1 MNIRTDLALERH
13 EMHPSESP
21 GSVEIREYKNSDCK
35 ATVIDISDE
44 KGSKSLG
51 KPIGKYITI
60 EADTFPDSASVSDGR
75 LEMLSEMLKKLIP
88 EKGTV
93 LIAGLGNTDITPDAI
108 GPLCAEKILAT
119 RHIDEDTKNK
129 LMLPRLREVAVISPG
144 VTGKTGIETV
154 EIIAGIKEKIK
165 PSVIIVIDAL
175 AARSIKRLGK
185 TIQLCNT
192 GIEPGS
198 GVMNRRRAINEET
211 MGIPVIAAGIP
222 TVVDA
227 ATLCY
232 DLTGQSV
239 KEDEYSSMMV
249 TPKNTDALISSGAT
263 LLALAINSVLQ
274 PSLTQEEIISLTMP

>member
-13 EMHPSESP
+13 EMHPSE
-21 GSVEIREYKNSDCK
+21 GTQSVKIREYKNRDCK
-35 ATVIDISDE
+35 ATEIDILDK
-44 KGSKSLG
+44 KGSESLS

-60 EADTFPDSASVSDGR
+60 EADTFPDSASASDGR
-75 LEMLSEMLKKLIP
+75 LEMLTDMLKRLIP
-88 EKGTV
+88 AKGAV
-93 LIAGLGNTDITPDAI
+93 LVAGLGNTDITPDAI

-119 RHIDEDTKNK
+119 RHIDEKTKNT
-129 LMLPRLREVAVISPG
+129 LLLPRLREVSVISPG

-211 MGIPVIAAGIP
+211 MGVPVIAAGIP

-232 DLTGQSV
+232 DLTGQNV
-239 KEDEYSSMMV
+239 PDNEYSSMMV
-249 TPKNTDALISSGAT
+249 TPKDTDSLIASGAN
-263 LLALAINSVLQ
+263 LLALAINEVLQ
-274 PSLTQEEIISLTMP
+274 NTLTRDEIISLTMP